1 MSIYYVPYSGRKPSA
16 VEINGH
22 RLVIITSNKKLLEEH
37 LGSLGADSL
46 KRVKSITEPEKDLKL
61 IDRISRT
68 AKAGIV
74 FAPDEAP
81 LSEVLKELEQQL
93 PWLH

>member
-1 MSIYYVPYSGRKPSA
+1 MSVYYVPYSGRKPTA

-22 RLVIITSNKKLLEEH
+22 RLVIITSNKKLLQDNMDT
-37 LGSLGADSL
+37 LGADSL
-46 KRVKSITEPEKDLKL
+46 KKVQSLAEPEKDLKL
-61 IDRISRT
+61 IDKISRT

-74 FAPDEAP
+74 FAPDEAH
-81 LSEVLKELEQQL
+81 LSEVIKELEQQL

>member
-1 MSIYYVPYSGRKPSA
+1 MSFFYVPYSGRKPKA

-22 RLVIITSNKKLLEEH
+22 RLVILTKDKQILSDH
-37 LGSLGADSL
+37 LQSIGADTL
-46 KRVKSITEPEKDLKL
+46 RRVKTIEEPENDVGL
-61 IDRISRT
+61 IDKIARS

-81 LSEVLKELEQQL
+81 LADVIRELEQQL

>member
-1 MSIYYVPYSGRKPSA
+1 MSVYYVPYSGRKPTA

-22 RLVIITSNKKLLEEH
+22 RLVILTSNKKILLEH
-37 LGSLGADSL
+37 MDSIGADSL
-46 KRVKSITEPEKDLKL
+46 KRVKTLTEPEKDLKL
-61 IDRISRT
+61 IDRISKS

>member
-1 MSIYYVPYSGRKPSA
+1 MSVYYVPYSGRKPTA

-22 RLVIITSNKKLLEEH
+22 RLVIISSSKKVLQDNMD
-37 LGSLGADSL
+37 SLGADSV
-46 KRVKSITEPEKDLKL
+46 KRVKSIPEPEKDLKL

-74 FAPDEAP
+74 FAPEEAP